1 MTDTTLGL
9 VKWFNN
15 KVGYGFITELEG
27 DKREIFV
34 HYSEIKVNES
44 QYKYLVQGEYVE
56 FGIVKSTNENHE
68 WQAVG
73 VSGIKGGPV
82 MCETRWISRS
92 TINEPDSNKEEVEPI
107 RAKPVRGPTPTSVKP
122 ATDDF
127 VTVEKKVRKRES
139 SKK

>member
-1 MTDTTLGL
+1 MSDTTIGL

-15 KVGYGFITELEG
+15 KVGYGFITEIEG

-56 FGIVKSTNENHE
+56 FRIVKSTNENHE

-73 VSGIKGGPV
+73 VSGMKGGPV
-82 MCETRWISRS
+82 MCETKWISRS
-92 TINEPDSNKEEVEPI
+92 TNNENVSPSNEEVNSKPI
-107 RAKPVRGPTPTSVKP
+107 RRSRPPPVKNS
-122 ATDDF
+122 TDDF
-127 VTVEKKVRKRES
+127 VTVEKKSKRRES

>member
-1 MTDTTLGL
+1 MSDITIGL

-82 MCETRWISRS
+82 MCETKWISRS
-92 TINEPDSNKEEVEPI
+92 SNNDNSNKEDVDVKRSI
-107 RAKPVRGPTPTSVKP
+107 RRPSSAKPPT
-122 ATDDF
+122 DEF
-127 VTVEKKVRKRES
+127 VTVEKKTKKRDS